1 MKNRGFTLVELL
13 AVIVVLGIVMA
24 LTLPSA
30 FDAFYKSRHKLD
42 EYERNSIID
51 AGRLYITDL
60 DEGNID
66 FFIPENYE
74 VNNHSYKKGDKI
86 SGYDLRVYLIN
97 TGGVRVDIKELVS
110 RGYYDKECN
119 YEKRP
124 EACKVQGE
132 CIVTAKIKGEL
143 VQDGR
148 YWVSSAYEAEITQGC
163 EV

>member
-42 EYERNSIID
+42 DYERSSIID

-74 VNNHSYKKGDKI
+74 VNGHSYRKGDKI

-97 TGGVRVDIKELVS
+97 T
-110 RGYYDKECN
+110 
-119 YEKRP
+119 
-124 EACKVQGE
+124 
-132 CIVTAKIKGEL
+132 
-143 VQDGR
+143 
-148 YWVSSAYEAEITQGC
+148 
-163 EV
+163 